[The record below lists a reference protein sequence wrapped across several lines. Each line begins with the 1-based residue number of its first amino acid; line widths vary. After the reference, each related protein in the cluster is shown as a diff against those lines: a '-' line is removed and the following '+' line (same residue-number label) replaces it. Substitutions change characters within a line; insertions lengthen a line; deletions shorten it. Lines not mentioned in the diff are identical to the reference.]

1 MEAPLPEA
9 AFDALMERAG
19 LTGLTPAE
27 REGIRLATRFVAGF
41 AARVR
46 APAPLGTEVEPA
58 TVFVPGEPRR

>member
-1 MEAPLPEA
+1 MDEPLPGP

-19 LTGLTPAE
+19 LAGLTPGE

-46 APAPLGTEVEPA
+46 APAPPDLGTEPA
-58 TVFVPGEPRR
+58 TVFAPGQPRR